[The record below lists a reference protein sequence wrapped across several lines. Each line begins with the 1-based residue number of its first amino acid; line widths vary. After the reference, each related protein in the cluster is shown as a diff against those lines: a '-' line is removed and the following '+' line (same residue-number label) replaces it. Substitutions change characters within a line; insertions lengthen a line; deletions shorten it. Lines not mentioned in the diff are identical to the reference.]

1 MPYASVTN
9 TGTALRIQTID
20 ARDRNARRTWRLQQ
34 VLQTGLFG
42 SALLAV
48 HLLVSL
54 VSHSEQ
60 IKGTPSAMN
69 FAAPLIVAGS
79 FFPPMKR
86 LRWRAPPPAGDTM
99 GVGGAADGSGSATSS
114 LAEPGAPR
122 VAPTATRSCSASARR
137 SLAAAAAAALAARVA
152 RSFSRSFLHGSR
164 DSSIHCVWLVCH
176 SACGGRSK

>member
-1 MPYASVTN
+1 M
-9 TGTALRIQTID
+9 
-20 ARDRNARRTWRLQQ
+20 
-34 VLQTGLFG
+34 QTGFSG
-42 SALLAV
+42 STLLLD
-48 HLLVSL
+48 HRLVSS
-54 VSHSEQ
+54 VSHPEQ
-60 IKGTPSAMN
+60 TKGIPFLIKR
-69 FAAPLIVAGS
+69 AAPSTLAGS
-79 FFPPMKR
+79 FFAPVKR
-86 LRWRAPPPAGDTM
+86 LPRRPPPPAGDTVGVDTA
-99 GVGGAADGSGSATSS
+99 GVGDAATGSGSATSS

>member
-1 MPYASVTN
+1 MLHN
-9 TGTALRIQTID
+9 
-20 ARDRNARRTWRLQQ
+20 
-34 VLQTGLFG
+34 GLFG
-42 SALLAV
+42 SALLED
-48 HLLVSL
+48 HWLVS
-54 VSHSEQ
+54 SASQSEQ

-69 FAAPLIVAGS
+69 LAALRTLAGS
-79 FFPPMKR
+79 SFPPVKR
-86 LRWRAPPPAGDTM
+86 LTRRAPPPAGDTA